1 MLKISNWLLKNLAA
15 ANEITFWRF
24 LLPGFGQEFIPVWSL
39 PKWGGGI
46 RGMYKITKSSHR
58 TVHCTVCVY
67 LSHCTVQLCVFI
79 WMKLPIAPILLHN
92 GILLFSALII
102 SMLQLLILYFSIFWY
117 FLFKSPFPPQAS
129 EKSRFLFLGNLKP
142 VQITQLTEVI
152 FGFSFWLPWIL
163 VSLLRSLRWIFFVRP
178 PPPLPPSPTCA
189 RSANINKSKSLCRLC
204 AHKSAQ
210 KGFYRDFNVEE
221 NNIVSHKLY
230 TPSKLCKFIQ
240 IWLPIS

>member
-1 MLKISNWLLKNLAA
+1 MMQFWLLKNVAA
-15 ANEITFWRF
+15 ANETTFWRF

-46 RGMYKITKSSHR
+46 WGMYKIAKSSHR

-79 WMKLPIAPILLHN
+79 WMNLPIDPILLHN
-92 GILLFSALII
+92 GILLYSALIM
-102 SMLQLLILYFSIFWY
+102 SMLQLLITLYFSIFWY

-152 FGFSFWLPWIL
+152 FGFSFWLRWML
-163 VSLLRSLRWIFFVRP
+163 GSLPRIFFVRP
-178 PPPLPPSPTCA
+178 LPL
-189 RSANINKSKSLCRLC
+189 
-204 AHKSAQ
+204 
-210 KGFYRDFNVEE
+210 
-221 NNIVSHKLY
+221 SH
-230 TPSKLCKFIQ
+230 
-240 IWLPIS
+240 LPHFQTIFLSVYISQQNTFFGLWRFESILLM